1 MRLAL
6 LRKTVND
13 VRWLLL
19 GCLVTIFAFAWIRVA
34 IVASMETQQLQR
46 IARNLPEMVK
56 RLMPVPIEDL
66 INYPGLIGFTFEEP
80 MVYLIMAV
88 WAIAR
93 ASDSVSGEIGRGTM
107 EMMLA
112 QPVSRLTYL
121 LTHSGVTFVG
131 ILLLATAAYAGTHV
145 GINQTHVKVRKVNSW
160 TVPFFRVPSDEDEE
174 DYKLVPMSKFVS
186 PATFKS
192 PAVNYACLGIFLAGV
207 TTAASSWDRY
217 RWRTI
222 AIVMTFYIVE
232 TIIEVVALAVDG
244 CRWMLSLTFFGVYEP
259 VAIATAAS
267 KDATVNWRLL
277 AQESS
282 GYVPDLGPLGFDV
295 VLLSLGL
302 ASFVLGVWVFCK
314 RDLPA
319 PL

>member
-1 MRLAL
+1 MTLAL
-6 LRKTVND
+6 LRKIIND

-19 GCLVTIFAFAWIRVA
+19 GCLITLFAFAWIRVA

-56 RLMPVPIEDL
+56 RLMPVPIEEL
-66 INYPGLIGFTFEEP
+66 INYPGLVGFTFEEP

-107 EMMLA
+107 EMLLA
-112 QPVSRLTYL
+112 QPVGRMTYL
-121 LTHSGVTFVG
+121 LTHSSVTFVG
-131 ILLLATAAYAGTHV
+131 IVLLATAAYAGTHV
-145 GINQTHVKVRKVNSW
+145 GIHQTHVKVRKIRVWN
-160 TVPFFRVPSDEDEE
+160 VPFFRVPSGDDKDNYELE
-174 DYKLVPMSKFVS
+174 PMSKFVS
-186 PATFKS
+186 PSTFKS
-192 PAVNYACLGIFLAGV
+192 PAVNYACLGVFLAGI

-222 AIVMTFYIVE
+222 AIVVTFYILQ
-232 TIIEVVALAVDG
+232 TIVEVVGLAVDG
-244 CRWMLSLTFFGVYEP
+244 CRWMLGLTFFSVYEP
-259 VAIATAAS
+259 VAIATAAA
-267 KDATVNWRLL
+267 KDSTVNWRFF
-277 AQESS
+277 AEESL
-282 GYVPDLGPLGFDV
+282 GYLPDLGPLGFDV
-295 VLLSLGL
+295 VLLSLGIGG
-302 ASFVLGVWVFCK
+302 FVLGAWIFQR